1 MFRWFFTK
9 QKPLHYKRWFK
20 RYILC
25 CIKCFS
31 DAHLYND
38 CYSLSERL
46 AQLVHVRKHLGL
58 ICFNDLFLSDS
69 HNIEWLQ
76 PSRAPNVA
84 SLIRAASFYIPNV
97 ISLIRAAS
105 FHIPNVTSLIRAAS
119 FYIPNVISLIRA
131 ASFYIPNVISLIRT
145 ASSCAITQFVKKKN
159 PPFHE
164 IGRHAGIDYYFYRT
178 AIIAHFQG
186 FFLLPSLGSENR
198 RK

>member
-97 ISLIRAAS
+97 TSLIRAAS
-105 FHIPNVTSLIRAAS
+105 FHIPNVA
-119 FYIPNVISLIRA
+119 
-131 ASFYIPNVISLIRT
+131 SLIRT